1 MTILQ
6 GSANIEMIK
15 TELRTLFSE
24 KINWEVSQMAS
35 DKEFMILFPDDDKRQ
50 QLARIKKNFE
60 FETAPVKAQV
70 RATELDPGADSCL
83 EVV

>member
-1 MTILQ
+1 MMTILQ

-15 TELRTLFSE
+15 TELRTLFGE

-50 QLARIKKNFE
+50 
-60 FETAPVKAQV
+60 
-70 RATELDPGADSCL
+70 
-83 EVV
+83 

>member
-50 QLARIKKNFE
+50 QLAKIKNFE
-60 FETAPVKAQV
+60 FETAPVKAHG
-70 RATELDPGADSCL
+70 RCPSPTGD
-83 EVV
+83 